1 MCDITLSLLL
11 LSYTSLCPARGG
23 AGRGTSAW
31 RGAGRGTSA
40 QGGAG
45 RGTSA
50 RGGAGRGTSARG
62 GAGGG
67 TGYNKEV
74 IQNMIEAKTRVN

>member
-50 RGGAGRGTSARG
+50 RGGAG
-62 GAGGG
+62 GG